1 MHHCR
6 AWSGERHWYGT
17 LLLPFFRPLSFCRNI
32 RISDLRAFIL
42 NPSSPRHLPLRIIH
56 SSLSTSFNTA
66 IIPHALTLVNISCY
80 FFGPGG
86 LKPLLAHDLRRDNPF
101 PRGNA
106 SLAPRDG
113 PVALTPL
120 AARVCESG
128 RISPADADFARRR
141 KIFFPAKTP
150 PGPARPE
157 RLPSRPSASMRPPTS
172 GSRLLMRFRP
182 EPTISSRHD
191 QAIDRRRH
199 RPNNA
204 PKSIAALRPLGVRY
218 MGRITNLLKAA
229 TGVIGW
235 HLPPGKDRRG
245 KSAKAPAPRPAT
257 QPRGAGR
264 PQAAECYRRLRP
276 LLYGRHGRRLGHR
289 YFDQRDLL

>member
-128 RISPADADFARRR
+128 RISPADADFAASPEN
-141 KIFFPAKTP
+141 IS
-150 PGPARPE
+150 PGQDPARPGSP
-157 RLPSRPSASMRPPTS
+157 RAPAFRPPTS
-172 GSRLLMRFRP
+172 LDLRL
-182 EPTISSRHD
+182 PTSELLVPD
-191 QAIDRRRH
+191 LN
-199 RPNNA
+199 P
-204 PKSIAALRPLGVRY
+204 PLAA
-218 MGRITNLLKAA
+218 A
-229 TGVIGW
+229 
-235 HLPPGKDRRG
+235 
-245 KSAKAPAPRPAT
+245 
-257 QPRGAGR
+257 
-264 PQAAECYRRLRP
+264 
-276 LLYGRHGRRLGHR
+276 
-289 YFDQRDLL
+289 